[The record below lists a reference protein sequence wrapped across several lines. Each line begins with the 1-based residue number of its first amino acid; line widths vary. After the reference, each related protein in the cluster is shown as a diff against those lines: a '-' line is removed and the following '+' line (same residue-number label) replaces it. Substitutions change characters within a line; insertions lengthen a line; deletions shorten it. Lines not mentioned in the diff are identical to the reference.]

1 MNRLACPLLLL
12 LAAPLAAQS
21 PFRLTRLTTLPP
33 IPIGDKYAAGDVDG
47 DGDQDLVV
55 ANDNA
60 PHQLLLNDG
69 RGRFV
74 DATSPRLINPLQL
87 ATHSVDLVDV
97 DGDGDLDILFGHDDW
112 LSNQVYINN
121 GAGFFTDMTPVMLPP
136 NAEFTQNQ
144 VVGDFDGDGDV
155 DWFTVDSPGCHLYA
169 NNGVGVF
176 TDVSAT
182 HLSNL
187 PTGLGS
193 RFEVTPRAA
202 DIDGD
207 GDLDICVPTG
217 TSTNPVFLENIGGG
231 HFAPATVSM
240 PAVTGLNY
248 MFVDIDGDGDAD
260 LVSSYPG
267 RVLQNNGSWTFA
279 DVTATAFPSSP
290 GNFLSVID
298 ADGDGDADLYD
309 GNGIWWNNGSGVFT
323 LQVGA
328 THYLGNRG
336 AAVADFDGD
345 GDLDFAG
352 LPNFLRQVD
361 AGIPPVR
368 GNSYTVDFHTRP
380 GTVTPVL
387 SLVALGA
394 GNVAMP
400 GVGTLLLDP
409 ASTVTIGMH
418 LVVNTPLTVSL
429 QIPTA
434 PAFAGLELHH
444 QAVMIDLIA
453 GLRFSNAIGEPIL

>member
-1 MNRLACPLLLL
+1 MTRLPYPIFLLLL
-12 LAAPLAAQS
+12 PSLVAQS
-21 PFRLTRLTTLPP
+21 PFRTTRHATLPP
-33 IPIGDKYAAGDVDG
+33 ILVGDKFAAGDVDR

-55 ANDNA
+55 ANDNM

-87 ATHSVDLVDV
+87 AAHSVDLVDI

-112 LSNQVYINN
+112 FSNQVYVNN

-144 VVGDFDGDGDV
+144 VVADFDGDGDV

-176 TDVSAT
+176 TDISAT

-193 RFEVTPRAA
+193 RYEVTPRAA
-202 DIDGD
+202 DVDGD
-207 GDLDICVPTG
+207 GDLDLCVPTG
-217 TSTNPVFLENIGGG
+217 TTSPFFLENTGGG
-231 HFAPATVSM
+231 HFGPATVSI
-240 PAVTGLNY
+240 PAASGFNY
-248 MFVDIDGDGDAD
+248 TLVDLDGDGDPD
-260 LVSSYPG
+260 VVSSFPG
-267 RVLQNNGSWTFA
+267 RVLRNNGNWNFA
-279 DVTATAFPSSP
+279 DVTATAFPGSA
-290 GNFLSVID
+290 GTWLSVID
-298 ADGDGDADLYD
+298 ADGDGDADLWN
-309 GNGIWWNNGSGVFT
+309 GNGVWWNNGAGVFT
-323 LQVGA
+323 FQAGVS
-328 THYLGNRG
+328 HPLGNRG

-352 LPNFLRQVD
+352 LSNFLRQV
-361 AGIPPVR
+361 AAVTPPVR
-368 GNSYTVDFHTRP
+368 GTSYAVDFHTRP
-380 GTVTPVL
+380 GATTPVL

-394 GNVAMP
+394 GSVVMP

-409 ASTVTIGMH
+409 TSTATIGLH
-418 LVVNTPLTVSL
+418 LVTAPPHTLTL
-429 QIPTA
+429 QIPAA
-434 PAFAGLELHH
+434 PAFAGLQLHY
-444 QAVMIDLIA
+444 QAVMIDPIA
-453 GLRFSNAIGEPIL
+453 GLGFSNAIGDVVQ